1 MKIAWWKIAGI
12 VLFVYVLIAG
22 IGIPLKPGI
31 TDVSPSQLKVG
42 VSKSIQIT
50 AYNTHFL
57 TGGKTRVW
65 LKREDNKYLEASEV
79 QVNTENLLQASWSI
93 PVQLI
98 NKEFSIVVHNAKD
111 GPFVVPAA
119 VVVLPDSNSA
129 SFVTPVKFTDLTETD
144 LKRSDDLRFP
154 YRSILNETIRNTFFH
169 VALWMA
175 MFVLYLIALYHAI
188 QYLRTGKKEHDW
200 WSVSFNRS
208 GILYGILG
216 LLTGSL
222 WARYTWGGWW
232 TNDVKLNMA
241 ALAMFIYFGYLL
253 LRSSFNDDEKK
264 ARVSAAFNIFA
275 FVALI
280 PLVFV
285 IPRLTDSLHPGNG
298 GNPAL
303 GGEDLDHTLR
313 LVFYPSIIALI
324 LLGTW
329 MAQLRFRMIRLAA
342 RKKIHIEA

>member
-1 MKIAWWKIAGI
+1 MKIAWWKILGI

-22 IGIPLKPGI
+22 LAVPLNPGI
-31 TDVSPSQLKVG
+31 TDVQPGQIQPGQPQTIQL
-42 VSKSIQIT
+42 T
-50 AYNTHFL
+50 AYNTHFVS
-57 TGGKTRVW
+57 GGNTRVW
-65 LKREDNKYLEASEV
+65 LKNEDNKYLEAQNVKVVSETILNAV
-79 QVNTENLLQASWSI
+79 WNLSSNLSG
-93 PVQLI
+93 
-98 NKEFSIVVHNAKD
+98 KEFSIVVHNPAD
-111 GPFVVPAA
+111 GPFVIPGAI
-119 VVVLPDSNSA
+119 VVLQDTSTIQAAAPSVFKELSE
-129 SFVTPVKFTDLTETD
+129 SD
-144 LKRSDDLRFP
+144 LKRTEAFKFP

-188 QYLRTGKKEHDW
+188 QYLRTGRKEHDW

-222 WARYTWGGWW
+222 WAKYTWGGWW

-253 LRSSFNDDEKK
+253 LRSSLNDEEKK

-313 LVFYPSIIALI
+313 LVFYPSILALI

-329 MAQLRFRMIRLAA
+329 MAQLRFRIIRLAA
-342 RKKIHIEA
+342 GKKIAIES